1 MILQKESQIVQQSN
15 ELSDF
20 EQVALDKDRQVKE
33 LTMLVEDL
41 ESIQKHNLELREQ
54 ADEARSYRIEMEAE
68 RQAQAKRQQDQLEQ
82 EYAEREALIGDKQEM
97 QQQIID
103 LQAIINKMHLASD
116 QASLTLAKKDHQID
130 QQLNQLLLLEE
141 IQTHRDEMEQQLLQG
156 QQSRVELSE

>member
-33 LTMLVEDL
+33 LAMLVEDL

-68 RQAQAKRQQDQLEQ
+68 RQVQAKRHQDQLEQ
-82 EYAEREALIGDKQEM
+82 EYAQREALISDKQEM
-97 QQQIID
+97 Q
-103 LQAIINKMHLASD
+103 
-116 QASLTLAKKDHQID
+116 
-130 QQLNQLLLLEE
+130 
-141 IQTHRDEMEQQLLQG
+141 
-156 QQSRVELSE
+156 

>member
-54 ADEARSYRIEMEAE
+54 ADEARSYRI
-68 RQAQAKRQQDQLEQ
+68 
-82 EYAEREALIGDKQEM
+82 
-97 QQQIID
+97 
-103 LQAIINKMHLASD
+103 
-116 QASLTLAKKDHQID
+116 
-130 QQLNQLLLLEE
+130 
-141 IQTHRDEMEQQLLQG
+141 
-156 QQSRVELSE
+156 